1 MSVTVHTYPIGY
13 VTGFNPQW
21 FVATST
27 QVASANFTYTV
38 KCTDVITSA
47 TATYEIEQRPDTK
60 LAFDAS
66 NFAKNYIEHYIPN
79 NEYGWKKCVDAIRK
93 IRVNIGETYGT
104 TPAYVSG
111 SNIDY
116 IVWNGVLKWLDYPG
130 YDQDDF
136 VYANSTSNYKYLT
149 SLRNPSSSTFYKPD
163 AKTYSDKSYFL
174 YALTSENNDLEFIRI
189 NAYDASGNLIRYSD
203 IANPYEASTTY
214 TDKMLCI
221 DCGRKGLD
229 NIASGLVTGS
239 YPIIPANCAYYDVI
253 DAYTMPPATAR
264 KNIVRIY
271 VESECKY
278 DVYVLHFLDKDGN
291 FETINFQKLSE
302 TTVQA
307 DKTYYRQN
315 PYEMNSNVWA
325 YTTFSK
331 SERTLNSSTTT
342 RIKLNSDWFSEEQ
355 IDAYRYLVSSPVVYM
370 DMGSTIG
377 LIPVKVN
384 TNNYLVN
391 KKFNNKLYNL
401 TIDIE
406 YTHKDIYQ
414 NG

>member
-1 MSVTVHTYPIGY
+1 
-13 VTGFNPQW
+13 
-21 FVATST
+21 
-27 QVASANFTYTV
+27 
-38 KCTDVITSA
+38 
-47 TATYEIEQRPDTK
+47 
-60 LAFDAS
+60 L
-66 NFAKNYIEHYIPN
+66 
-79 NEYGWKKCVDAIRK
+79 
-93 IRVNIGETYGT
+93 NI
-104 TPAYVSG
+104 SG

-189 NAYDASGNLIRYSD
+189 NAYDASGNLIQYSD

-291 FETINFQKLSE
+291 FLLH
-302 TTVQA
+302 V
-307 DKTYYRQN
+307 
-315 PYEMNSNVWA
+315 
-325 YTTFSK
+325 
-331 SERTLNSSTTT
+331 LN
-342 RIKLNSDWFSEEQ
+342 
-355 IDAYRYLVSSPVVYM
+355 
-370 DMGSTIG
+370 
-377 LIPVKVN
+377 
-384 TNNYLVN
+384 
-391 KKFNNKLYNL
+391 
-401 TIDIE
+401 
-406 YTHKDIYQ
+406 
-414 NG
+414 